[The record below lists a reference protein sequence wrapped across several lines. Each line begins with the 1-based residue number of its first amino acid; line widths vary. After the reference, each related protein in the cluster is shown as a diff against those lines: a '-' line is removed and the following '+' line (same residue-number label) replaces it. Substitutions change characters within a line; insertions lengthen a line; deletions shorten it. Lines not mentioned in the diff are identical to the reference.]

1 MPAPLGPMIVV
12 AQPGLTAKL
21 RPLTSV
27 RNRDVYLCGPTPL
40 MESVRASLKA
50 LAVPA
55 SQVHLERFAY

>member
-1 MPAPLGPMIVV
+1 MPRDPLD
-12 AQPGLTAKL
+12 ADGLRAL
-21 RPLTSV
+21 VPDV